1 MIRNAVHHSEN
12 VRNSLGLNYK
22 SAALSN
28 WTMPAFPHTK
38 AAFSEFIPP
47 VSRSRRRV
55 ASRDDSRQL

>member
-12 VRNSLGLNYK
+12 VRNSLGLKYK

-38 AAFSEFIPP
+38 AALSEFITPL
-47 VSRSRRRV
+47 SRSRRR
-55 ASRDDSRQL
+55 DDSRVL